1 MCRLARCWALLSII
15 WPPVISGISNTSP
28 ECGDA
33 SEGQS
38 ISLSGSFTDVGTQD
52 THTALINWGDGNVTV
67 ATIGQGAGSGTFAGI
82 HAYSTGGIFT
92 ITVTLTD
99 DDGGAVTSTTST
111 IITGVGVVG
120 NTLYVIGTDHDDKVT
135 INQAGSA
142 YRVHADFLTTGSFR
156 DVPIAGISRIVV
168 QVCGGNDHVT
178 ISGGISL
185 PALIDGG
192 DGDDKLNGGNGPN
205 IILGGRGNDQINGG
219 SARDILIGGTGAD
232 RLVGNGDEDIL
243 VAGWTD
249 HDAFHPTSYY
259 ESLWL
264 LMKEWNSNSTQ
275 AIRRS
280 HLTGATTGGLN
291 GSVLLNSITVHDDT
305 DEDKLTGSSGIDWFF
320 ANLS

>member
-1 MCRLARCWALLSII
+1 MQ
-15 WPPVISGISNTSP
+15 T
-28 ECGDA
+28 
-33 SEGQS
+33 
-38 ISLSGSFTDVGTQD
+38 
-52 THTALINWGDGNVTV
+52 
-67 ATIGQGAGSGTFAGI
+67 
-82 HAYSTGGIFT
+82 
-92 ITVTLTD
+92 
-99 DDGGAVTSTTST
+99 
-111 IITGVGVVG
+111 
-120 NTLYVIGTDHDDKVT
+120 
-135 INQAGSA
+135 
-142 YRVHADFLTTGSFR
+142 
-156 DVPIAGISRIVV
+156 
-168 QVCGGNDHVT
+168 CGGNDEVT

-243 VAGWTD
+243 IAGWTN
-249 HDAFHPTSYY
+249 HDAFNPTSYY

-275 AIRRS
+275 AIRRN

-291 GSVLLNSITVHDDT
+291 GSVLLNSTTVHDDT

-320 ANLS
+320 ANLSGGLSLDSITDKSSGEFWEELL